1 MIKKRNLWILI
12 GTVILSAALI
22 SGFVLTQPTAE
33 TILVQ
38 MLENDQMVTDGHAVV
53 KFDVNSIEKDT
64 SGTLEIWAVPGE
76 KGNTEKNHGAFRVEV
91 LEATDEK
98 AQGAVIVSDGTTLW
112 AYSPSENK
120 VFVGTPEEAR
130 AMMESGDFM
139 PGDFGQFLDNKDGMP
154 EGSDFEHPENAQEAI
169 EKLQEY
175 VNINKSGT
183 ETVAGENAYIL
194 KLDPIVEQMPS
205 QYAAVGGTINLW
217 VGKDNHLPLAASYTG
232 GLIGEANFSVLSFE
246 INAGVD
252 ESLFTFEVPADAE
265 EISFA
270 DIKPES
276 LTLNAAGEV
285 ASFDLLT
292 LAETPAGATLVDV
305 LEKQGAIVQLYTLPE
320 SGYFAIAQGKSGDFL
335 DQDGVPGVEGQSV
348 ELRNT
353 TGLLFESEAGDKVML
368 TWTEGDLFF
377 SIAGDLTSE
386 QALNIAEALQ

>member
-22 SGFVLTQPTAE
+22 SGFVLIQPTAE

-38 MLENDQMVTDGHAVV
+38 MLENDRMVTDGHAVV
-53 KFDVNSIEKDT
+53 TFDVNSIEKDT

-76 KGNTEKNHGAFRVEV
+76 KGDTENNHGAFRVEV

-154 EGSDFEHPENAQEAI
+154 EGSDFEHPENAQEAV
-169 EKLQEY
+169 EKLQDY

-217 VGKDNHLPLAASYTG
+217 VGKDSHLPLAASYTG

-252 ESLFTFEVPADAE
+252 ESLFTFEIPADAE

-270 DIKPES
+270 DMKPES
-276 LTLNAAGEV
+276 LTLDAAGEV
-285 ASFDLLT
+285 AAFDLLT
-292 LAETPAGATLVDV
+292 LAETPAEATLVDI
-305 LEKQGAIVQLYTLPE
+305 LEKNGAIVQLYTLPE

-353 TGLLFESEAGDKVML
+353 TGLLFESEAGNKVML

-386 QALNIAEALQ
+386 QALTIAEALQ